1 MAFLTAFHQNKL
13 AILGVA
19 PVILSSCAANSSGV
33 PLPVVAAKGSTMD
46 LKMVRQH
53 VDAASVANDQRRF
66 ADSIAQSRAAIKAMG
81 DTYRSA
87 NQIDDTGMK
96 LTLAEAE
103 AAKGNMETAA
113 AMLLR
118 VAKVRAELVQLKEP
132 AAR

>member
-1 MAFLTAFHQNKL
+1 MAFLSAFHQNRFV
-13 AILGVA
+13 ILGVA
-19 PVILSSCAANSSGV
+19 LVILSSCAANSSSV
-33 PLPVVAAKGSTMD
+33 QQPVVAERGSAMD

-53 VDAASVANDQRRF
+53 VDAASIANDQRRF

-113 AMLLR
+113 VMLLR
-118 VAKVRAELVQLKEP
+118 VAKVRAELAQLKGL